1 MNDTKTRATLGG
13 LLASLA
19 LLFGSNAHAGHAA
32 CSAPAVYPAWCHVTA
47 DQKYMRVSAGS
58 YNTCLERIDYSLPP
72 GSRNTLV
79 LPTST
84 SRSPVDQTPLDQ
96 PLTENV
102 SAQVDS
108 VLSRMVAFR
117 NDLDQR
123 LTQAIWRAAHAQK
136 DFSISYAHG
145 RVTGPISFSLRGQPD
160 SNGDLAI
167 SIGLSIDVMAK
178 GRIRGINDFFVRGT
192 ATATGSNLV
201 FSATYNVNS
210 GSVSGLALTGGSLR
224 THVDV
229 TLLSSFK
236 KRIHLDVES
245 AIRSHLNANSFT
257 IFGLHSDMPTDTFV
271 HNGTDYGQKIKRQL
285 TNFVEN
291 IDVTI
296 TQGGKSLSD
305 VYLNVSV
312 GDAHLT
318 TGRIKRL
325 SIQRGPRLPGAEICT
340 PYGDWAQ

>member
-1 MNDTKTRATLGG
+1 MDK
-13 LLASLA
+13 
-19 LLFGSNAHAGHAA
+19 
-32 CSAPAVYPAWCHVTA
+32 
-47 DQKYMRVSAGS
+47 KYMRVSAGS
-58 YNTCLERIDYSLPP
+58 YNKCLERANYSLPP
-72 GSRNTLV
+72 GSRDILV
-79 LPTST
+79 LPTPFSG
-84 SRSPVDQTPLDQ
+84 SSVNQPSLDQ
-96 PLTENV
+96 RLTGNMV
-102 SAQVDS
+102 AHVDS
-108 VLSRMVAFR
+108 VLTQTIALR

-123 LTQAIWRAAHAQK
+123 LTQAIRRLAAQK
-136 DFSISYAHG
+136 DLSISYAHG
-145 RVTGPISFSLRGQPD
+145 RVTGPISFSLRGQRD

-167 SIGLSIDVMAK
+167 SIGLGIDMMAK
-178 GRIRGINDFFVRGT
+178 GRISGINGFFVRGT

-305 VYLNVSV
+305 TYLNVSV
-312 GDAHLT
+312 GDIHLT
-318 TGRIKRL
+318 AG
-325 SIQRGPRLPGAEICT
+325 SIQNTSTQRGPRRIHRELCAPWE
-340 PYGDWAQ
+340 Q